1 MKASQRPQRDQHAA
15 RLRPTSKPGRI
26 KLGGCVLGERAGRQG
41 TAKFRIEILR
51 MREIEAIIKH
61 RHGNHIPDG
70 RGTDDEDLCLAYIR
84 AVATPG
90 HLDNL
95 ASWCCRWA
103 PWADT
108 EIIRSIVN
116 EARGRRRLMRSD
128 GVAGLLILS
137 MRERTE
143 LGIKTIGACDMTAG
157 KRRRVAADRKKE
169 RDRARQQERRQASGR
184 KSRQSYEA
192 ESLSRL
198 RPWEDEG
205 VSRSKWYRMQRETS
219 VSRIDIYTNGDTPV
233 SSTEKKPVPPS
244 PAIADV
250 PCAARRNPDPTGVP
264 LAEVEEGV
272 LIGLAT
278 ANFNRRS
285 TA

>member
-1 MKASQRPQRDQHAA
+1 MKADHRRQSGNQSP
-15 RLRPTSKPGRI
+15 RLRLTSKAGKV
-26 KLGGCVLGERAGRQG
+26 KLGRCVFGDRAGYEG
-41 TAKFRIEILR
+41 SAKFRIEILR

-61 RHGNHIPDG
+61 RHGDHIPDG
-70 RGTDDEDLCLAYIR
+70 RGTDDEDLCVAYIR

-95 ASWCCRWA
+95 ASWCRRWA
-103 PWADT
+103 PWADP
-108 EIIRSIVN
+108 EIIQSIVD

-128 GVAGLLILS
+128 GVAGLLVLS

-184 KSRQSYEA
+184 KGRQSYEA
-192 ESLSRL
+192 ESLSSL

-205 VSRSKWYRMQRETS
+205 ISRSKWYRMQRETS
-219 VSRIDIYTNGDTPV
+219 VSRIDIDTNGDTPV
-233 SSTEKKPVPPS
+233 STAEKEPVPPS

-272 LIGLAT
+272 LIGVAT